1 MLSHVGAGNSDRGS
15 GGPAKARR
23 RAERSRGQA
32 VVEVAL
38 LAPWIFFLF
47 IGVMNFGF
55 AAYAL
60 IATENAARAA
70 ATYTS
75 SDEPFADSTSAACQ
89 YALAE
94 LNSLPNVRNLNSCG
108 ALPLIVTASKGEC
121 PSADA
126 GSVCSTVSVTYQT
139 VPMFSVPG
147 MPGQLTV
154 TRSVQL
160 RAL

>member
-1 MLSHVGAGNSDRGS
+1 MLSHVRAGNSVRRS
-15 GGPAKARR
+15 GERARPRR
-23 RAERSRGQA
+23 RAERSRGTA

-60 IATENAARAA
+60 ISTENAARAA

-75 SDEPFADSTSAACQ
+75 SDEAFADSTADACQ
-89 YALAE
+89 YARAE
-94 LNSLPNVRNLNSCG
+94 LNSLPNVRNLTSCG
-108 ALPLIVTASKGEC
+108 ALPLIVTASKGQC

-126 GSVCSTVSVTYQT
+126 GSVCSTVTVTYQT
-139 VPMFSVPG
+139 VPMIAVPG